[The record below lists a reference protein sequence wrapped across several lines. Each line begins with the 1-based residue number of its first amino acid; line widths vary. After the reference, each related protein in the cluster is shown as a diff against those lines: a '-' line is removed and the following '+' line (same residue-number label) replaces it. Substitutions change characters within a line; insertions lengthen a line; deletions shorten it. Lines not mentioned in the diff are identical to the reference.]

1 MMAREITQ
9 REQLARDWREALRQ
23 LIALTI
29 KRARL
34 ERDRATQR
42 RHSDNALLLMG
53 FMDD

>member
-1 MMAREITQ
+1 MMTRDITQ

-42 RHSDNALLLMG
+42 RYSADALHLLG